1 MQSNICLQQMANAE
15 VFIFAFYLMVATAEV
30 CVSCKKRA
38 RRKMAINWNF
48 PSPRPGLAGALDRF
62 IGPGAT
68 RAELALQFG
77 LPALAA
83 IAAPLY
89 ASRVVE
95 SWSWLQYAVCCILA
109 FDTAG
114 GIITNATSSAKRWY
128 HRTGRGFKQHF
139 GMVSLHLLHLL
150 LVSWL
155 YLSFDIWWFAITGA
169 YLLFSATIV
178 LSVPQYLQRPVAVTV
193 YACALLMSIYVLS
206 QPTGLEWFLPLFY
219 LKLLVSHL
227 PKEEPYR
234 PTSEANNALQP
245 TTRRAG
251 RR

>member
-1 MQSNICLQQMANAE
+1 
-15 VFIFAFYLMVATAEV
+15 
-30 CVSCKKRA
+30 
-38 RRKMAINWNF
+38 MAINWNF
-48 PSPRPGLAGALDRF
+48 PSPRPGLAGSLDKF

-68 RAELALQFG
+68 RAELMLQFG

-89 ASRVVE
+89 ASHVVW

-128 HRTGRGFKQHF
+128 HRAGQGFKQHF

-150 LVSWL
+150 VVSWL
-155 YLSFDIWWFAITGA
+155 YLAFDVRWFLVSGG
-169 YLLFSATIV
+169 YLLVAAAVV
-178 LSVPQYLQRPVAVTV
+178 LWVPQYLQRPVALIVFG
-193 YACALLMSIYVLS
+193 CALLISLYVLP
-206 QPTGLEWFLPLFY
+206 QPVGLEWFLPLFY

-234 PTSEANNALQP
+234 PPSEANNALQP
-245 TTRRAG
+245 MASRAG
-251 RR
+251 RG